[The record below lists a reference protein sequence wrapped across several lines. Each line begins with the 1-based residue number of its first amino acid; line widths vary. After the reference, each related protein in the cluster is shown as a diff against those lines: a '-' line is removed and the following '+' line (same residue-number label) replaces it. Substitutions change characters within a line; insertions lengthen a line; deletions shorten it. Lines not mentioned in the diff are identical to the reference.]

1 MWLLTL
7 VLLFERGEV
16 LDQWTL
22 AFKVKDAE
30 QDRQSN
36 QKLLHY
42 YQYAKN
48 QAISSID
55 AGNIADLNTLQS
67 DCLRAF

>member
-42 YQYAKN
+42 YQYTKN

-55 AGNIADLNTLQS
+55 AGNIADLNILQS
-67 DCLRAF
+67 D